1 MLKELKVLKDL
12 REVSLRNN
20 RITAEEI
27 RGMMF
32 GMRKLEVVNLGKNQW

>member
-27 RGMMF
+27 RGMMC
-32 GMRKLEVVNLGKNQW
+32 GMRGLEVVNLGKKKG